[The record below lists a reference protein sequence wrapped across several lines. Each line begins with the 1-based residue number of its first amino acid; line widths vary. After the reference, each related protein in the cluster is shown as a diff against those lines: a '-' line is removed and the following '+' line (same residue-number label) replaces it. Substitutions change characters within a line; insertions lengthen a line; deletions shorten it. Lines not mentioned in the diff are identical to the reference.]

1 MLCHPQTDWD
11 LHHHNSCVAGEQK
24 RRVCLDFFLF
34 FFIYIYFFKDHF
46 WTFPQ
51 GNIGSKNIVGS
62 EDGVKVS
69 GKEIIYLV
77 VVGLLNN
84 WVGNWDWVRM
94 GFYKGGHRE
103 VICNSFK
110 IIWIGFQE
118 VTDCV
123 FFYILF

>member
-1 MLCHPQTDWD
+1 MCK
-11 LHHHNSCVAGEQK
+11 EQK
-24 RRVCLDFFLF
+24 LFINKYVYNIKFLY

-84 WVGNWDWVRM
+84 
-94 GFYKGGHRE
+94 
-103 VICNSFK
+103 
-110 IIWIGFQE
+110 
-118 VTDCV
+118 
-123 FFYILF
+123 